1 MSATRILV
9 HGVVRGAD
17 AARLGVETVPF
28 AGLAALVSC
37 APEGGGDDAQRALAL
52 ARRHHEILCAVA
64 ERRDVLP
71 VRLGAVFADA
81 DALARGLAGKA
92 DLFEARLAHCA
103 GAVEFSLV
111 AEELGAPLVA
121 CDAAGRRDYLKARA
135 AARAR
140 PARVGAALDALEA
153 EVVADARPVERR
165 AAPAPRLRDL
175 ALLVQRG
182 ATQAVL
188 NKVSRRQAD
197 LAPMDL
203 ALALHGPWPVYSFA
217 NFSTASLS

>member
-153 EVVADARPVERR
+153 EVVAVALAMVASAQGRVGLGLMNAR
-165 AAPAPRLRDL
+165 AAVVDVAAKFGLAEDEINFDLGPLGRLL
-175 ALLVQRG
+175 
-182 ATQAVL
+182 
-188 NKVSRRQAD
+188 
-197 LAPMDL
+197 
-203 ALALHGPWPVYSFA
+203 
-217 NFSTASLS
+217 